1 MPLLISRSEGAH
13 ADGGSHWLKVKI
25 EVTEKPRSQRL
36 PRLRWLPLLLR
47 LGDFRSRNG
56 PGRVRRP
63 GRERCPGQPGRA
75 PRDGGSADTEIRRDI
90 REVQVDQAVLRD
102 RQEELGNF
110 LLAAPAATPADAAAS
125 ARYLIQLSAA
135 TPEARAPRPKKPP
148 TRALDDLSLFAG

>member
-1 MPLLISRSEGAH
+1 MPLLISRSERAH

-47 LGDFRSRNG
+47 LGDFRPRNG
-56 PGRVRRP
+56 LGRVRRP
-63 GRERCPGQPGRA
+63 VRERCPGQPGRA

-90 REVQVDQAVLRD
+90 REVQVDQAALRD

-110 LLAAPAATPADAAAS
+110 LLAAPAATSAD
-125 ARYLIQLSAA
+125 
-135 TPEARAPRPKKPP
+135 EARVRGTLFSSLPP
-148 TRALDDLSLFAG
+148 PLSLQLHL